1 MARYESHDLSFDVP
15 RDWVDRSVVA
25 YAAPLPPGHAI
36 APNVV
41 MTRDQLGPGETLR
54 AYADRQLVELA
65 RRLDGFK
72 LGSRDERT
80 FGASQA
86 VELRFEWQSPSGPL
100 DQRLL
105 MIGVPG
111 RAVLSLTATTPEED
125 AGRMV
130 TAFDRIFA
138 SIDLPQTRQ
147 S

>member
-65 RRLDGFK
+65 RRLDGFN
-72 LGSRDERT
+72 LASRDERT
-80 FGASQA
+80 FGASPA
-86 VELRFEWQSPSGPL
+86 VELQFE
-100 DQRLL
+100 
-105 MIGVPG
+105 
-111 RAVLSLTATTPEED
+111 
-125 AGRMV
+125 
-130 TAFDRIFA
+130 
-138 SIDLPQTRQ
+138 
-147 S
+147 